1 MPYPRAYV
9 YFTLVLGLA
18 GLGFLQTYFTRLSE
32 ATPAQ
37 HFHAA
42 VAVGWM
48 LMLIA
53 QSWAISHRKVWLHRK
68 VGKGS
73 YLLAPLFIG
82 SGFGI
87 VHAMANAG
95 GPFREAFGTQLALV
109 DGIAVMLFAWLYYS
123 AISNRRNVQLHARYM
138 TATVLLLLTPVI
150 SRVLIFYVPGFG
162 VTSPETLDRFILAFH
177 VGNGVALAAALVLLF
192 RGQRSA
198 GVSLPYA
205 VTAMA
210 ILLQSMAFEL
220 AGGAAWWQASIT
232 AYGALPAPA
241 VVLAGFLAGV
251 ALVLAA
257 TRRSDAV
264 VSARAA

>member
-18 GLGFLQTYFTRLSE
+18 GLGFLQTYFMRLTQAS
-32 ATPAQ
+32 PAH

-42 VAVGWM
+42 VAVGWV

-53 QSWAISHRKVWLHRK
+53 QSWAISHRKVLLHRK

-87 VHAMANAG
+87 IHAMANAG
-95 GPFREAFGTQLALV
+95 GLFRETFGTHLAMV
-109 DGIAVMLFAWLYYS
+109 DLIAVILFAWLYYS

-138 TATVLLLLTPVI
+138 TATVLLLLSPIIT
-150 SRVLIFYVPGFG
+150 RVLNFYVPGFA
-162 VTSPETLDRFILAFH
+162 VTSPETLDRFIVAFH
-177 VGNGVALAAALVLLF
+177 AANGVALAAALFLLF

-198 GVSLPYA
+198 GVGLPYA
-205 VTAMA
+205 VTATA
-210 ILLQSMAFEL
+210 ILLQSLAFEL
-220 AGGAAWWQASIT
+220 AGGTAWWQATIA
-232 AYGALPAPA
+232 AYGALPVPA

-251 ALVLAA
+251 ALVLGA
-257 TRRSDAV
+257 TRRSGAV